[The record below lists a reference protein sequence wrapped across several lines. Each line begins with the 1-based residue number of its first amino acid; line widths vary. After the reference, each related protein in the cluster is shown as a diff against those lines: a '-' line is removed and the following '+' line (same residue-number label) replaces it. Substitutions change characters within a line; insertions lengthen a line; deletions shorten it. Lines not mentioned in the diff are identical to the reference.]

1 VNILPSLPVLNIEK
15 DEIPTIYVKEST
27 MIAIE
32 EQFEKHPICPFCS
45 VQIDKLYTSE
55 IRSFLGKRYIYYCS
69 KCLKVLGL
77 SHRKGFW
84 MG

>member
-1 VNILPSLPVLNIEK
+1 
-15 DEIPTIYVKEST
+15 

-32 EQFEKHPICPFCS
+32 EQFQKDPICPFCS
-45 VQIDKLYTSE
+45 AQIDKLYARE
-55 IRSFLGKRYIYYCS
+55 IRSFLGRRYIYYCS

>member
-1 VNILPSLPVLNIEK
+1 
-15 DEIPTIYVKEST
+15 

-32 EQFEKHPICPFCS
+32 DNFEKNPICPFCTTE
-45 VQIDKLYTSE
+45 INKLYTRE
-55 IRSFLGKRYIYYCS
+55 IRSFLGRRYLYYCS
-69 KCLKVLGL
+69 HCLKVLGL

>member
-1 VNILPSLPVLNIEK
+1 
-15 DEIPTIYVKEST
+15 

-32 EQFEKHPICPFCS
+32 DNYEKNPVCPFCTTE
-45 VQIDKLYTSE
+45 IKKLYTRE
-55 IRSFLGKRYIYYCS
+55 IRSFLGRRYLYFCS
-69 KCLKVLGL
+69 NCLKVLGL